1 MELRLFL
8 QPNIN
13 EEFVFQYQSNAS
25 VKTYGE
31 QYKSD
36 WWCMTEKKIFIGN
49 NLLSIIIYTD
59 ATTCYYLGKTS
70 EHPIYISLDNIPNC
84 LQNKPYAKVLVGYL
98 P

>member
-13 EEFVFQYQSNAS
+13 KEFVFQYQSNAS

-49 NLLSIIIYTD
+49 NFELDVNTTG
-59 ATTCYYLGKTS
+59 AT
-70 EHPIYISLDNIPNC
+70 
-84 LQNKPYAKVLVGYL
+84 
-98 P
+98 